1 MIAIVNEVYINSNI
15 YIHLN
20 LLCIERYLL
29 PDVRDDYIL
38 TRMKTYKVKWTY
50 IFCYFWKLWMIHL

>member
-1 MIAIVNEVYINSNI
+1 MIALVNEVYINSNI

-38 TRMKTYKVKWTY
+38 DRMKTYKVKWTY
-50 IFCYFWKLWMIHL
+50 IFCYF